1 MVYKGLKGVTKG
13 YQRLQ
18 GVTRG
23 KRRLQGVT
31 VGYRGSKELQRII
44 GG

>member
-1 MVYKGLKGVTKG
+1 MVYKGIKGVTKG